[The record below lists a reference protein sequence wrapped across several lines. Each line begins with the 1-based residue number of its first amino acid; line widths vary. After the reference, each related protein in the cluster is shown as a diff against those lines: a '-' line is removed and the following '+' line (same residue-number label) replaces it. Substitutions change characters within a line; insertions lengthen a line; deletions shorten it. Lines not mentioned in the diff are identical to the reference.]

1 MLLRLFQRRFRL
13 YVAAGFTVW
22 ILTRRR
28 HMPAGH
34 SAADMADDV
43 AQAIAD
49 LGRRVD
55 LVVGESYG
63 GMIAQ

>member
-1 MLLRLFQRRFRL
+1 
-13 YVAAGFTVW
+13 
-22 ILTRRR
+22 
-28 HMPAGH
+28 MPAGH
-34 SAADMADDV
+34 SVADMADDV

-63 GMIAQ
+63 GMIVQ